1 MVRDGITEIWHGE
14 LEWQGRDRDWGWD
27 GYWQGDGARDGK
39 GGGRC
44 RHRQGP
50 HSARRWWCLRAVIDG
65 RRLRLSRRN
74 EKTEGPMNTKLR
86 RAVTLSPRTDL
97 GRGAGRRFNQEVMMI
112 PDRHMDVET
121 SRHAVYVSSMI
132 YLDSGH
138 IPGSRRPLF
147 AIIKFFLAW
156 PVRAT
161 IRLGPMGRDSTPNDR
176 PAKTAQSYQSL
187 ARVMTRNDN
196 EQAFFFQ
203 ASPTRNSGSGRLRSG
218 GF

>member
-1 MVRDGITEIWHGE
+1 MVVSPRSDRWQTFEAIEAKRKNRGSDEYEIATCSDA
-14 LEWQGRDRDWGWD
+14 QR
-27 GYWQGDGARDGK
+27 
-39 GGGRC
+39 
-44 RHRQGP
+44 
-50 HSARRWWCLRAVIDG
+50 
-65 RRLRLSRRN
+65 
-74 EKTEGPMNTKLR
+74 
-86 RAVTLSPRTDL
+86 RTDL
-97 GRGAGRRFNQEVMMI
+97 GRGAGRRFNQKVMMI

-147 AIIKFFLAW
+147 AIIKFFLVW